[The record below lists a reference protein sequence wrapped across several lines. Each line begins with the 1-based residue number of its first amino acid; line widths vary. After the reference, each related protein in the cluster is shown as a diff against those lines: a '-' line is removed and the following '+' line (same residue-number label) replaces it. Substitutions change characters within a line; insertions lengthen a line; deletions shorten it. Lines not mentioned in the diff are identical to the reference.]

1 MQACSKAFHGVLFG
15 APGRKP
21 TERNTKS
28 PNWEIKHPD
37 GVGVTAV
44 RPLPPC
50 LPQELHVE
58 GCVERRPLPVSMPK
72 TIGFPK
78 VLLQTSEQPTLE
90 AMNDAFKLEKEAME
104 GDMFAGINPFNAF
117 R

>member
-37 GVGVTAV
+37 GRGATAV
-44 RPLPPC
+44 RGLGGTKRSRSLSARPLRSLGDEAEAPPCSLLPP
-50 LPQELHVE
+50 
-58 GCVERRPLPVSMPK
+58 K
-72 TIGFPK
+72 
-78 VLLQTSEQPTLE
+78 
-90 AMNDAFKLEKEAME
+90 A
-104 GDMFAGINPFNAF
+104 
-117 R
+117 